1 MKRREAV
8 QYISLLLGGTII
20 GSNYFLEGCKSK
32 TGVSMIFTPEDIAFL
47 DEVADTILP
56 PTKTPGAKAA
66 KVGQFMTVMVNDCY
80 EAADQ
85 KIFHEGMNKL
95 DEASNKKSGK
105 SFIESSPQQRKD
117 LLIELD
123 KELKAYKKKTDDYF
137 DSLSD
142 EKKHEMASQKDRD
155 GIDQKTEKMREYPNY
170 YFTMMKELT
179 LLGYF
184 TSEIGC
190 TQARRYVET
199 PGKFEGCIPY
209 TKGDKAWA

>member
-8 QYISLLLGGTII
+8 QYISLLLGGTIV
-20 GSNYFLEGCKSK
+20 GGNYFLSGCKSN
-32 TGVSMIFTPEDIAFL
+32 TGRSMTFTPEDVAWL

-56 PTKTPGAKAA
+56 DTKTPGAKAA

-80 EAADQ
+80 DEKDQ
-85 KIFHEGMNKL
+85 KIFHDGMDKL
-95 DEASNKKSGK
+95 DDFSKKTYDNTFMS
-105 SFIESSPQQRKD
+105 ITPQQRHD
-117 LLIELD
+117 LLVKLD
-123 KELKAYKKKTDDYF
+123 NEQKDYMKNKKKDDPSHYF
-137 DSLSD
+137 
-142 EKKHEMASQKDRD
+142 R
-155 GIDQKTEKMREYPNY
+155 
-170 YFTMMKELT
+170 MMKELT

-209 TKGDKAWA
+209 KKGDKAFA